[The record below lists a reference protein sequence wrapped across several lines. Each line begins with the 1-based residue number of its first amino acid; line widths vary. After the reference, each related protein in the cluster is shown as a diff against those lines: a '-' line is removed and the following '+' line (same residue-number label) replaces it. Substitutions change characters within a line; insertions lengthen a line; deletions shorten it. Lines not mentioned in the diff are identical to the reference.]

1 MSTDAIDVV
10 GIGCNE
16 TVRDLLRKMN
26 IPLLENGVIRGMN
39 AGILSEATRRGIG
52 TMSIM
57 VEADPRFPD
66 ARAAAAVIERLND
79 LLPMELPEE
88 PLLEEAEMLEAQLK
102 ALLDPTGEGDGT
114 TPGNAM
120 LYG

>member
-1 MSTDAIDVV
+1 MLKEMD
-10 GIGCNE
+10 
-16 TVRDLLRKMN
+16 

-39 AGILSEATRRGIG
+39 AGILGEASRRGLG

-66 ARAAAAVIERLND
+66 ARAAAAIIERLNV

-88 PLLEEAEMLEAQLK
+88 PLLEEAELLEAQLK
-102 ALLDPTGEGDGT
+102 ALLDTSAGSEGGAAT
-114 TPGNAM
+114 NAM